1 MMNLP
6 VGWIQTKIDDI
17 SEILDKKRIPVN
29 VKVRE
34 QRIAGK
40 NRKDLFPY
48 YGATGQVGWIDNY
61 IFNATGTAQ
70 KTVSLAGL
78 RNITVVICSIKE
90 QNAIVHEI
98 ESLLS
103 TCDNLE
109 QTMPI
114 RLDKSFQ
121 VFFAI
126 IP

>member
-1 MMNLP
+1 M
-6 VGWIQTKIDDI
+6 
-17 SEILDKKRIPVN
+17 
-29 VKVRE
+29 RE